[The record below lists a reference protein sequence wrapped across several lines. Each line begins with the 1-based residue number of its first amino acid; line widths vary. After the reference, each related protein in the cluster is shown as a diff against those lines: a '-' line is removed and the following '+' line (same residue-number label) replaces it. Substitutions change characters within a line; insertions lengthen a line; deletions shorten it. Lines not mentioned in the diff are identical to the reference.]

1 MRSENTVIL
10 FIKAPQICRVKTRLW
25 PDLSHR
31 ECLSLYRLL
40 MNNTIKQLING
51 QEYKFIVYSS
61 EPGFRHTFPF
71 NLTIKYQCGFDLG
84 MRMHNAISEELKH
97 AQRVILIGSD
107 CVQFN
112 QHSISQALKQLRN
125 KNDIVMT
132 PSNDGGYCLVGMRY
146 ANKAIF
152 ENISWGT
159 SDVFN
164 QTKQALGKSGKT
176 LNTLEAMHDIDTM
189 NDLHD
194 LGLRG
199 ELPVWAQPF
208 IR

>member
-1 MRSENTVIL
+1 MRYENTVIL

-25 PDLSHR
+25 PDLNHR

-40 MNNTIKQLING
+40 MNNAIKQLSNSL
-51 QEYKFIVYSS
+51 EYKFIVYST
-61 EPGFRHTFPF
+61 EPCNRHSVPY
-71 NLTIKYQCGFDLG
+71 NLTVKYQHGLDLG

-107 CVQFN
+107 CVQFTKSSLS
-112 QHSISQALKQLRN
+112 HALKQLWN

-132 PSNDGGYCLVGMRY
+132 PTNDGGYCLVGMRRT
-146 ANKAIF
+146 NRAIF
-152 ENISWGT
+152 ENVSWGT

-164 QTKQALGKSGKT
+164 QTKRVAEKSGKT
-176 LNTLEAMHDIDTM
+176 INILETMHDIDTM
-189 NDLHD
+189 NDLH
-194 LGLRG
+194 GLKQRG
-199 ELPVWAQPF
+199 ELPIWAQSF